1 MRTEDGIR
9 SVFYVSNWIIINI
22 SNNIFS
28 IMTWIIASNN
38 KLELTLAV
46 SIGANA
52 LGVVAHAH
60 NRSGSRNQG

>member
-1 MRTEDGIR
+1 MRHCWDFIPWNGETSTMRTEDGIR

-38 KLELTLAV
+38 KLELTLP
-46 SIGANA
+46 
-52 LGVVAHAH
+52 
-60 NRSGSRNQG
+60 